1 MMKLGLSIFLFC
13 VGNVAVHAQPSRE
26 SFVGTP
32 TAKVMVVGTFHFH
45 QTNSPNILDARH
57 QKDVIALV
65 DQLAVF
71 GPNHIGLE
79 CTKAEEDGINHEYQ
93 EWLSGSHD
101 LTKNERQQ
109 VGFRLAKKLDVKTLS
124 CIDADHP
131 PAPNFDGLNGWDAF
145 NEYAKE
151 RGEFD
156 GFSTWIPKLEAYT
169 KEAQSFM
176 EKASLADIMNWQNGA
191 DADHSNGRMLM
202 IEVTVGVNDR
212 WVGADWL
219 GRFQGRNIR
228 MFAATQKLVS
238 RSDRILIL
246 VGNAHKRPL
255 ERLFSDSYEFT
266 VEPTPWFVTP
276 IK

>member
-1 MMKLGLSIFLFC
+1 MMKLGLSVFIF
-13 VGNVAVHAQPSRE
+13 GIYSIAAQAQPSRE
-26 SFVGTP
+26 PFAESP
-32 TAKVMVVGTFHFH
+32 AAKVMVVGTFHFH

-57 QKDVIALV
+57 QEGVIALV
-65 DQLAVF
+65 DQLAAF

-79 CTKAEEDGINHEYQ
+79 CTKAEEDGINRAYQ
-93 EWLSGSHD
+93 AWLSGTHD

-109 VGFRLAKKLDVKTLS
+109 IGFRLAKKLDIKSLS

-131 PAPNFDGLNGWDAF
+131 PAPNFDGLDGWDAF
-145 NEYAKE
+145 NDYAKE
-151 RGEFD
+151 RGELE
-156 GFSTWIPKLEAYT
+156 GFNNWIPRLEAYT
-169 KEAQSFM
+169 KEGQAFM
-176 EKASLADIMNWQNGA
+176 ERASLADIMNWQNGT

-228 MFAATQKLVS
+228 MFATTQKLANPD
-238 RSDRILIL
+238 DRILIL

-266 VEPTPWFVTP
+266 VEPTPQFTAP
-276 IK
+276 DK